1 MNLTYTTDP
10 ATGTKT
16 APDGTVITD
25 GIAAAVDR
33 LAYLEGWAT
42 NVQPPD
48 LGGNVRVFAFSDGPT
63 ITKEQMRD
71 MVRACEL
78 YGVDHEL
85 REQYHWNL
93 RLVFGEVSY
102 TIEARKEQPTEPKHT
117 TAKDLLFQ

>member
-1 MNLTYTTDP
+1 MNLTYDTNP
-10 ATGTKT
+10 LNGRKT

-33 LAYLEGWAT
+33 LAYLENWAT

-48 LGGNVRVFAFSDGPT
+48 LGGNVRVFAFANGPT
-63 ITKEQMRD
+63 VTVEQMRD

-85 REQYHWNL
+85 SDSHYWAL
-93 RLVFGEVSY
+93 RLLFGNVSFR
-102 TIEARKEQPTEPKHT
+102 IEARREQPSAPNFT
-117 TAKDLLFQ
+117 TAKDLLFR